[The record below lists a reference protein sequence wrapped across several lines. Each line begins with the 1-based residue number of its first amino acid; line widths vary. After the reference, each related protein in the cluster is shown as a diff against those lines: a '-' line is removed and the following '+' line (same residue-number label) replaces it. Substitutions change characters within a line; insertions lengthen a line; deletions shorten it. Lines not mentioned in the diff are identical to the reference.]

1 MAEHKSISIAG
12 QIFERLEHDI
22 LIGSY
27 KRGEVLTEL
36 KLSET
41 LGVSRTP
48 IREALRRLEQEHLIE
63 ETSKGALVLG
73 ITEQD
78 IKDIYEIRLNLEGL
92 AAYRAA
98 KRITDDELA
107 KMREV
112 LDLQRFY
119 VERQSDSSDKI
130 KDLDSS
136 FHEMLYSFSGSK
148 ILLETLLP
156 LHKKLIKYRK
166 ASVKSHSRAKLSE
179 QEHEKIYKA
188 LADHDPELAKKLTV
202 EHVTKAANSITDKEI
217 D

>member
-12 QIFERLEHDI
+12 QIFERLEQDI
-22 LIGSY
+22 LIGTY

-48 IREALRRLEQEHLIE
+48 IREALRKLEHEHLIE

-78 IKDIYEIRLNLEGL
+78 IKDIYEIRLNLEGV
-92 AAYRAA
+92 AAYRTAE
-98 KRITDDELA
+98 RITDDELA
-107 KMREV
+107 KMREI

-119 VERQSDSSDKI
+119 VERASDSADKI

-136 FHEMLYSFSGSK
+136 FHEMLYLYSGSK
-148 ILLETLLP
+148 ILAEVLLP

-166 ASVKSHSRAKLSE
+166 ASVTSHNRAQKSE
-179 QEHEKIYKA
+179 DEHEKIYHA
-188 LADHDPELAKKLTV
+188 LANHDAEAARKLTIA
-202 EHVTKAANSITDKEI
+202 HVTNAANSIINKEI
-217 D
+217 K